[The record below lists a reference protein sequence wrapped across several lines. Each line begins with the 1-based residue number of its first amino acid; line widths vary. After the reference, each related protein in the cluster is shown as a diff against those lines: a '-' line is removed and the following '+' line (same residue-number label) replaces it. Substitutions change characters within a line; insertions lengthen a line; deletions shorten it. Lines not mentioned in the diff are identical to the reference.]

1 MNTKLRKKNK
11 KWPQER
17 LFQDN
22 EQLVFGKTMEN
33 VRTHRD
39 IKLVTTEMKRNYLVS
54 EPNYHITK
62 FFREILLAIGVE
74 KTQIRMSKSV
84 YLGLSIS
91 NPNKTLMYDFWHN
104 YVKPKYGVKTK
115 ICSMDANR
123 FIVHEKVDDIYK
135 DIAEDV
141 EKRFASLNYK
151 MNRKEKESFWCDE
164 R

>member
-1 MNTKLRKKNK
+1 
-11 KWPQER
+11 
-17 LFQDN
+17 
-22 EQLVFGKTMEN
+22 
-33 VRTHRD
+33 
-39 IKLVTTEMKRNYLVS
+39 
-54 EPNYHITK
+54 
-62 FFREILLAIGVE
+62 
-74 KTQIRMSKSV
+74 MSKSV

-123 FIVHEKVDDIYK
+123 FIVHEKIDDIYK

-141 EKRFASLNYK
+141 EKRFASLNYEL
-151 MNRKEKESFWCDE
+151 NRKEKESFWCDE